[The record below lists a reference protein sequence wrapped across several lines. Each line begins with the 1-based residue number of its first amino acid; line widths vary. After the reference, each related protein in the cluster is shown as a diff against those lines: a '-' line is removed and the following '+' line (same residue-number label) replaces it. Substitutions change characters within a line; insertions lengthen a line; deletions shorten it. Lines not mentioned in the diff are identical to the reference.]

1 MLVSI
6 KFKFTVLLAQGIVGE
21 FSCQAINLAG
31 LGPKCTVQVN
41 QKKLEWQIQAQL
53 YYPGKAKAIFWQV

>member
-1 MLVSI
+1 MSI
-6 KFKFTVLLAQGIVGE
+6 SILFKFTVLWAQGIVGE

-41 QKKLEWQIQAQL
+41 QKQL
-53 YYPGKAKAIFWQV
+53 I

>member
-1 MLVSI
+1 MSI
-6 KFKFTVLLAQGIVGE
+6 SILFKFTVLWAQGIVGE

-41 QKKLEWQIQAQL
+41 QKKLEWQIQGPNVL
-53 YYPGKAKAIFWQV
+53 SR